1 MKITIE
7 NLMHSAKIKGIVES
21 LTCHFLTETLNLLL
35 LYKNTAISVLL
46 ETVLFVAKLNG
57 SVISK
62 AAFTLSKLNLAN
74 PSWCV

>member
-46 ETVLFVAKLNG
+46 ETVLFVANG